1 MSEQVVT
8 IEEAKASDASALI
21 TLIKEAANETDFI
34 TGTEA
39 VIAATVEELE
49 CFLEASQES
58 LTDICLLLKVGD
70 TLAGLLNIAGKA
82 YRETSYVGD
91 CFMLVLK
98 SYRNHGLGQLLMET
112 ALDWARETKQLCA
125 LELEVQARNTC
136 AYHIYEKYGFRIE
149 GVKRKD
155 VKLRNGDYQD
165 IYLMRKYLERE

>member
-8 IEEAKASDASALI
+8 IEESKASEASALI
-21 TLIKEAANETDFI
+21 TLIKEAADETDFI
-34 TGTEA
+34 IGTEDI
-39 VIAATVEELE
+39 IAATIEELE

-70 TLAGLLNIAGKA
+70 TLAGKA

-98 SYRNHGLGQLLMET
+98 PYRNHGLGQLLMET

-136 AYHIYEKYGFRIE
+136 AYHIYEKYGFKIE

-155 VKLRNGDYQD
+155 VKSRNGDYQD
-165 IYLMRKYLERE
+165 VYLMRKYLERE

>member
-1 MSEQVVT
+1 M
-8 IEEAKASDASALI
+8 
-21 TLIKEAANETDFI
+21 
-34 TGTEA
+34 
-39 VIAATVEELE
+39 
-49 CFLEASQES
+49 
-58 LTDICLLLKVGD
+58 TDICLLLKVGD

-98 SYRNHGLGQLLMET
+98 PYRNHGLGQLLMET

-136 AYHIYEKYGFRIE
+136 AYHIYEKYGFKIE

-155 VKLRNGDYQD
+155 VKSRNGDYQD
-165 IYLMRKYLERE
+165 VYLMRKYLERE